1 MKKLFAVTVVL
12 LLVLSSTVP
21 AMYPSTQEASAE
33 ALRQLQAVPTAFTA
47 ATPVLPGSE
56 PPGPLAPLPT
66 PTPFP
71 RPQTWI
77 AGETSVSRL
86 SENDRR
92 QRLGVPLEVLEWER
106 LQASR
111 ASARTGVLYSYPSTK
126 DWRSIDGQDW
136 TTAIR
141 DQGNCGSCV
150 AFGTVG
156 AIESRLEIVHNN
168 PGLSPDLSEAHL
180 FFCNGRR
187 CDTGWWPSAA
197 MNYARDT
204 GITDEACYPYADYDQ
219 PCNLC
224 SNWQSR
230 VRKITRWTGTSNVA
244 AMKQALADKG
254 PFEATMT
261 VYTDF
266 FYYLEGIYRYT
277 WGEEEGGHAITIV
290 GYDDNGGYWIAKN
303 SWGTEWGEGGWFRI
317 AYGECGIDDYAYI
330 PCLLFGDLDGDKD
343 VDVDDIQAVANRW
356 RQRSGDPGWEARFD
370 VNGDGVINI
379 VDIMKVAAHW
389 GETCE

>member
-1 MKKLFAVTVVL
+1 MKKLFAVTVLL
-12 LLVLSSTVP
+12 LLVLSSAVP
-21 AMYPSTQEASAE
+21 AMYPSTREASAE
-33 ALRQLQAVPTAFTA
+33 ALRQLQAVPMAFTA
-47 ATPVLPGSE
+47 ATPVLLGSE
-56 PPGPLAPLPT
+56 PPGPIAPLPT

-71 RPQTWI
+71 QPQTWI

-106 LQASR
+106 LQVSR
-111 ASARTGVLYSYPSTK
+111 ESARTGVLYSYHSTK

-180 FFCNGRR
+180 FFCGGGQ

-204 GITDEACYPYADYDQ
+204 GIADEACYPYADYDQ

-224 SNWQSR
+224 SIAVFRWLWYSR
-230 VRKITRWTGTSNVA
+230 QHR
-244 AMKQALADKG
+244 M
-254 PFEATMT
+254 
-261 VYTDF
+261 
-266 FYYLEGIYRYT
+266 
-277 WGEEEGGHAITIV
+277 
-290 GYDDNGGYWIAKN
+290 
-303 SWGTEWGEGGWFRI
+303 
-317 AYGECGIDDYAYI
+317 
-330 PCLLFGDLDGDKD
+330 
-343 VDVDDIQAVANRW
+343 
-356 RQRSGDPGWEARFD
+356 
-370 VNGDGVINI
+370 
-379 VDIMKVAAHW
+379 
-389 GETCE
+389 